1 MESFQEASW
10 DLAVIYTGN
19 QTQFT
24 CPDCVHVELNKG
36 AKWLLVYGFT
46 QSVAWNTDYQ
56 YRYQTVYVP
65 DDDIL
70 QTGGIINSTFDIH
83 QRHDL
88 LVSQPVLCSW
98 LESHTA
104 SWDMTKKSTTVLRYT
119 NFVEIMVPLFS
130 MTVFNSTVIDTM
142 SHAQT
147 GKYAELQQ
155 AVHTVVHSWQHEAPC
170 RVAANDRQNTVLT
183 PLTK

>member
-1 MESFQEASW
+1 MELFQEASW

-19 QTQFT
+19 QTQFN
-24 CPDCVHVELNKG
+24 CPNCVHVELNKG

-46 QSVAWNTDYQ
+46 QSAAWHTDYQ
-56 YRYQTVYVP
+56 HRYQTVYVP

-70 QTGGIINSTFDIH
+70 QTGGMINKIFDIH
-83 QRHDL
+83 QRHNL

-104 SWDMTKKSTTVLRYT
+104 SWDMVKKSTTVLRYT
-119 NFVEIMVPLFS
+119 NFVEIMVPMFS

-142 SHAQT
+142 SHAET
-147 GKYAELQQ
+147 GKSAW
-155 AVHTVVHSWQHEAPC
+155 TS
-170 RVAANDRQNTVLT
+170 TGT
-183 PLTK
+183 

>member
-1 MESFQEASW
+1 MESFQDASW

-24 CPDCVHVELNKG
+24 CHDCVHIELNKG

-46 QSVAWNTDYQ
+46 QSVAWQTDYQ

-70 QTGGIINSTFDIH
+70 QTGGIVNSIFDIH
-83 QRHDL
+83 QRHGL

-98 LESHTA
+98 MESHTA
-104 SWDMTKKSTTVLRYT
+104 SSDMVKKSTTVLRYT
-119 NFVEIMVPLFS
+119 NFVEIMVPVFS
-130 MTVFNSTVIDTM
+130 MTVFNTTVIDTM
-142 SHAQT
+142 SHAES
-147 GKYAELQQ
+147 GKCVCTILRDL
-155 AVHTVVHSWQHEAPC
+155 C
-170 RVAANDRQNTVLT
+170 RAH
-183 PLTK
+183 